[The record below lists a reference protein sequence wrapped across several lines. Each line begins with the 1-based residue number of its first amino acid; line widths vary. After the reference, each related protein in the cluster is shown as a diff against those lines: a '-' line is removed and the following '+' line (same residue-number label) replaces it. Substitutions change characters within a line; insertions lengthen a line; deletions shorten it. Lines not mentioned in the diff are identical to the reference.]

1 MNLKIIVLSLTA
13 GILLVS
19 AYVFSFDYFAA
30 QTEQT
35 EQIFCIQDT
44 KQCPDGSYVGRTGPK
59 CEFANCPTLSFG
71 QSDTS
76 NWKTYRNKKYGFEV
90 RYPQSWRVTRAGIT
104 DPEPMPYLLNDIIFD
119 PSNQFREIFI
129 KVYDE
134 KYISMYNFSQ
144 DQMVILAAC
153 KELQSPV
160 MIGTSEGEQKFIGS
174 AQARTMINAYRDEY
188 KLPLFLNADH
198 HKSVGTAQEAIVA
211 DYDSIHI
218 DLSVMNLEENI
229 KGTKEIVEFARQ
241 KSKTRNPN

>member
-144 DQMVILAAC
+144 DQMVILASGSNLRRINN
-153 KELQSPV
+153 ELFIKKNNFIIQLNIEYEKPNPAFADQILS
-160 MIGTSEGEQKFIGS
+160 TFKFV
-174 AQARTMINAYRDEY
+174 Q
-188 KLPLFLNADH
+188 
-198 HKSVGTAQEAIVA
+198 
-211 DYDSIHI
+211 
-218 DLSVMNLEENI
+218 
-229 KGTKEIVEFARQ
+229 
-241 KSKTRNPN
+241 